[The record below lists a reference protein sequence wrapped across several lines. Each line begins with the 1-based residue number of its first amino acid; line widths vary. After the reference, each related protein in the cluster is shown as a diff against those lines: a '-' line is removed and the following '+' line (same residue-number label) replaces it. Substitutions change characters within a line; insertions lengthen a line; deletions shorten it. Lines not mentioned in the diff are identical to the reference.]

1 MGFSRMAFS
10 VTTLI
15 RATPDQ
21 VFWFL
26 GDPST
31 AAVIDP
37 AVVSYEPEGGTMG
50 VGIRNH
56 IRLKMLG
63 IPLSI
68 VSETTE
74 WEPGERMAFRSI
86 EPGRPA
92 IGLATHRFEAC
103 PDGTSYTWS
112 MEFVPVGVGG
122 RIAAAVSAAMFRRNA
137 VAQQERVRRV
147 LDAAVRQP
155 PVGTG

>member
-1 MGFSRMAFS
+1 MGPSRLGFS
-10 VTTLI
+10 VTMLI
-15 RATPDQ
+15 WARPDQ

-26 GDPST
+26 ADPST

-56 IRLKMLG
+56 IRLKILG
-63 IPLSI
+63 IPLSL

-74 WEPGERMAFRSI
+74 WEPGKRMAFRSI
-86 EPGRPA
+86 TPGRPA
-92 IGLATHRFEAC
+92 TGLATHRFEAC
-103 PDGTSYTWS
+103 SEGTRYTWS
-112 MEFVPVGVGG
+112 MDFVPTGVGG
-122 RIAAAVSAAMFRRNA
+122 RLAAVVAARMLERNA

-147 LDAAVRQP
+147 LEAAVRLP
-155 PVGTG
+155 ALGAD